1 MIRRILMTGDT
12 VGGVW
17 AFTMELAEALAA
29 HGVEVVLAALGGPP
43 SASQRAEA
51 GRVARLE
58 LLESDFKL
66 EWMDNP
72 WRDVAESGH
81 WLLDLEEQYAP
92 EVVHLNSY
100 GHGAL
105 NWRTPV
111 VLTAHSCVLSWWK
124 AVKGSGPP
132 AVWDRYRETV
142 AASLRAADVVTAPS
156 SAMAQSIAEH
166 YSAGDCRVIPNGR
179 CPRRF
184 RSEGKQPM
192 VLTAGR
198 LWDEAK
204 NVAAVAG
211 VAARI
216 DWPVCVAGEH
226 RHPNG
231 TSREWRECTMLGRL
245 SSEELAEW
253 YARAAI
259 FALPARYEPFG
270 LAALEAAHSGCALAL
285 GDIPS
290 LREVWGDAAVYVAPD
305 DPRALETALRKLI
318 ADPAYR
324 ASMAAAAQE
333 RAGRY
338 TPARMAE
345 SYLEAYGEAAQRR
358 RVCAS

>member
-17 AFTMELAEALAA
+17 TFTMELAEALTA
-29 HGVEVVLAALGGPP
+29 HGIEVVLAALGGPP
-43 SASQRAEA
+43 SAAQRAEA
-51 GRVARLE
+51 GRIPRLE

-66 EWMDNP
+66 EWMDDP
-72 WRDVAESGH
+72 WRDVVESGR

-92 EVVHLNSY
+92 DLVHLNSF

-105 NWRTPV
+105 EWRTPV
-111 VLTAHSCVLSWWK
+111 IVTAHSCVLSWWK
-124 AVKGSGPP
+124 AVKRSAAP
-132 AVWDRYRETV
+132 ASWNRYHESV
-142 AASLRAADVVTAPS
+142 AASLRAADIVTAPS
-156 SAMAQSIAEH
+156 RAMAQSLAEH
-166 YSAGDCRVIPNGR
+166 YSSGDCRVIPNGR
-179 CPRRF
+179 CSRHF
-184 RSEGKQPM
+184 RSGVKQPM

-211 VAARI
+211 VAERI

-231 TSREWRECTMLGRL
+231 SSREWRACTMLGRL
-245 SSEELAEW
+245 GAEELAEW
-253 YARAAI
+253 YARAAV

-305 DPRALETALRKLI
+305 DPAALEAALRGLI
-318 ADPAYR
+318 ADAGYR
-324 ASMAAAAQE
+324 ASMAASAQE
-333 RAGRY
+333 RARQY

-345 SYLEAYGEAAQRR
+345 SYLDVYNTAAKRR
-358 RVCAS
+358 RVCVS